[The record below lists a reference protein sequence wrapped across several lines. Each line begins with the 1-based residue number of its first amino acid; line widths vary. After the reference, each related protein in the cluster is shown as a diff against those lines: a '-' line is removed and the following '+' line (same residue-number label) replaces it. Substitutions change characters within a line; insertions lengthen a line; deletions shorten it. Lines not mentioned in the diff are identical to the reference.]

1 MTYVILLLAGFVA
14 GVLVTAA
21 FGAKVKAFIF
31 KMLDKSVA
39 KIEGK

>member
-1 MTYVILLLAGFVA
+1 MKDVILLAIGFIS